1 MEAFFEGSEAIY
13 PGAEERFYSQR
24 VIIRETQGS
33 NADTTKGSFVASA
46 WNIANTTDEGTA
58 ALASNLSALG
68 LQNLH
73 RPVVIEEVASGSRA
87 TTDVYDLTLTAGNDV
102 LTVTTGAVG
111 STADGA
117 ALLKLKEALDDG
129 AVDLKGFSFTF
140 VNAAGEALYET
151 ASFTLDDTSSVVRS
165 ASPTWRDNN
174 QTNLCTH
181 PILRIPADQDI
192 ANVHI
197 SRDDMTDFK
206 IKGGANQQLRASV
219 QGDVAA
225 NFAALTTTD
234 VETTVLE
241 PSSIDWVDE
250 LDPAVAVGYDAVNQ
264 RLSFVVDRTV
274 LGSGTKQ
281 TSHSFTCL
289 WFCQSDRHKQP
300 WSDQCG

>member
-1 MEAFFEGSEAIY
+1 M
-13 PGAEERFYSQR
+13 
-24 VIIRETQGS
+24 
-33 NADTTKGSFVASA
+33 
-46 WNIANTTDEGTA
+46 
-58 ALASNLSALG
+58 
-68 LQNLH
+68 
-73 RPVVIEEVASGSRA
+73 VIEEVASGSRA
-87 TTDVYDLTLTAGNDV
+87 TTDVYDLTLTAGNV

-174 QTNLCTH
+174 QTVFATSNFAN
-181 PILRIPADQDI
+181 ISDQDI

-264 RLSFVVDRTV
+264 RLNFVVDRTV
-274 LGSGTKQ
+274 LGSGTKSDFNSFLVYGSAKPALT
-281 TSHSFTCL
+281 TSV
-289 WFCQSDRHKQP
+289 
-300 WSDQCG
+300 